1 MSTQTVIDSPVE
13 NEAEEASIVAQ
24 QDSHCIP
31 QDLHVSAY
39 ECYADFWRRFAAVLI
54 DLVILY
60 AKGQTLPKGI

>member
-1 MSTQTVIDSPVE
+1 MSTQTVITNEAREACVVVQQTPNCLPQDSPV
-13 NEAEEASIVAQ
+13 
-24 QDSHCIP
+24 
-31 QDLHVSAY
+31 SAH